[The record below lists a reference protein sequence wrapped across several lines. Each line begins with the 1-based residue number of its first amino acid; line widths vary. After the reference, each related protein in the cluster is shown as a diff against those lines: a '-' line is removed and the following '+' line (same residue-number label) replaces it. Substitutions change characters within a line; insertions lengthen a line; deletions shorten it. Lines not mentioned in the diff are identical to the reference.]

1 MLVMGVA
8 SEDDLVGVDVVFGGG
23 GDLFGPGHP
32 RSQSAEH
39 HKTRDAQSAR
49 LGKLICKKES
59 TPQRDAGVDQ
69 AKQHRGAHEAEAWHE
84 QDREQE
90 RSTERPEIIE
100 GENVGDDVAELITI
114 ADDAHEQGNL
124 QPDQNAHH
132 DDEGVQNQF
141 EALREG
147 EREHQ
152 DGGRKAAD
160 DAEEKLDPNEAMN
173 EATVD
178 VAGKRAADTHSEEIR
193 ADDGGELKDAV
204 ADEIAGERAGDELVD
219 EAARRDQQHGDEQ
232 QDSHELMNRGG
243 NDDADADG
251 HRAHK
256 DRESHV
262 VLLDDLFPEMVRSQF
277 IHHDERHDENEN
289 SDKGKDQCGDDIA
302 KRNEIHLICLRCN
315 GDSRYKPS
323 GRSPDYR
330 GPIWERF

>member
-1 MLVMGVA
+1 M
-8 SEDDLVGVDVVFGGG
+8 
-23 GDLFGPGHP
+23 
-32 RSQSAEH
+32 R
-39 HKTRDAQSAR
+39 
-49 LGKLICKKES
+49 
-59 TPQRDAGVDQ
+59 
-69 AKQHRGAHEAEAWHE
+69 
-84 QDREQE
+84 
-90 RSTERPEIIE
+90 
-100 GENVGDDVAELITI
+100 DDVAKLVTI
-114 ADDAHEQGNL
+114 ADDAHEQRNL

-178 VAGKRAADTHSEEIR
+178 VAGKRAADTHGEEIR

-219 EAARRDQQHGDEQ
+219 EAACRDQQHGDEQ
-232 QDSHELMNRGG
+232 QD
-243 NDDADADG
+243 
-251 HRAHK
+251 
-256 DRESHV
+256 
-262 VLLDDLFPEMVRSQF
+262 
-277 IHHDERHDENEN
+277 ENEN
-289 SDKGKDQCGDDIA
+289 PDKGKDQCGDDIA

-323 GRSPDYR
+323 DRSPDYR
-330 GPIWERF
+330 GPTWERF

>member
-8 SEDDLVGVDVVFGGG
+8 SEDDLVGVDVVFSGG
-23 GDLFGPGHP
+23 GDLLGLGHP

-59 TPQRDAGVDQ
+59 TPQRDAGVNQ
-69 AKQHRGAHEAEAWHE
+69 AEQHRGADEAEAWHE

-90 RSTERPEIIE
+90 RSTKRAEIIE
-100 GENVGDDVAELITI
+100 GENVGDDVAEQITI

-132 DDEGVQNQF
+132 DDQRVENQF

-147 EREHQ
+147 KRKHQ
-152 DGGRKAAD
+152 EGGRKAAD
-160 DAEEKLDPNEAMN
+160 DAEEKLDPHEAMN
-173 EATVD
+173 EAMVD
-178 VAGKRAADTHSEEIR
+178 VAGERAADTHGEEIR
-193 ADDGGELKDAV
+193 ADDDG
-204 ADEIAGERAGDELVD
+204 
-219 EAARRDQQHGDEQ
+219 
-232 QDSHELMNRGG
+232 
-243 NDDADADG
+243 DADG
-251 HRAHK
+251 HRADK

-262 VLLDDLFPEMVRSQF
+262 VLLDDLFSEMVRSQLV
-277 IHHDERHDENEN
+277 HHDERHDENEN
-289 SDKGKDQCGDDIA
+289 PDKGKDQCGDDIA

-323 GRSPDYR
+323 DRNPDYR
-330 GPIWERF
+330 GQIWERF

>member
-59 TPQRDAGVDQ
+59 TPQRDAGVNQ
-69 AKQHRGAHEAEAWHE
+69 AEQHRG
-84 QDREQE
+84 
-90 RSTERPEIIE
+90 
-100 GENVGDDVAELITI
+100 

-132 DDEGVQNQF
+132 DDQRVENQF

-147 EREHQ
+147 KRKHQ
-152 DGGRKAAD
+152 EGGRKAAD
-160 DAEEKLDPNEAMN
+160 DAEEKLDPHEAVNES
-173 EATVD
+173 TVD
-178 VAGKRAADTHSEEIR
+178 VAGERAADAHGEEIR

-204 ADEIAGERAGDELVD
+204 ADEIAGDRASDELVD

-232 QDSHELMNRGG
+232 QDSHELMNRSGD
-243 NDDADADG
+243 DDADADG

-256 DRESHV
+256 DGESHV
-262 VLLDDLFPEMVRSQF
+262 VLLDYLFPEMVRSQLV
-277 IHHDERHDENEN
+277 HNDERHDENEN
-289 SDKGKDQCGDDIA
+289 PDKGKDQCGDDIA

-323 GRSPDYR
+323 DRSLDYR
-330 GPIWERF
+330 GPTWERF